1 MTRDLQEKEA
11 VAGTGFR
18 PLRTLSG
25 GLGRNF
31 WLLWTGWTISSAG
44 NGLTATA
51 LPLMAAYLSTDPNQ
65 VAFVSFAGK
74 LPWLV
79 LALIGGLL
87 SDRWDRRLAMTFCD
101 SFRFAVLLIAAVAVS
116 LGWSSIWLLA
126 AVSFLITAV
135 DTVYDGSRQAILPM
149 MVSRDSAVL
158 HSANSRLMTA
168 NVAALR
174 FLGPAAGGALFVA
187 LHPLPF
193 YGDALS
199 FFLGAACVFM
209 IRGRY
214 SAAKREG
221 PRTPIRVELISGVV
235 WLAKHRLLRVITI
248 VGGLYNMITI
258 GQLAVFVLYAKKI
271 MHESDTAYGILLSSV
286 AVGSVTAGFVAR
298 RIDLKLG
305 PVSTAFFAMCVGELS
320 YGILGVTHETAVVVV
335 ALALTGGTSMLWNVN
350 TVSLRQSLV
359 PGRLMGRV
367 NGAHRLVLFGLQP
380 FGALLGGAVAA
391 AMGLRAPYLLG
402 APVALAITLTGW
414 AVASAA
420 ARAQIGNTVS
430 EGADS

>member
-1 MTRDLQEKEA
+1 MTGDLQEREQPVTA
-11 VAGTGFR
+11 TGFR
-18 PLRTLSG
+18 PLRALSG

-74 LPWLV
+74 LPWLL

-87 SDRWDRRLAMTFCD
+87 SDRWDRRLAMTLCD
-101 SFRFAVLLIAAVAVS
+101 SFRFTVLTIAAVAVS

-149 MVSRDSAVL
+149 MVSRDNATL
-158 HSANSRLMTA
+158 HGANSRLMTA

-199 FFLGAACVFM
+199 FLLGAACVFM

-214 SAAKREG
+214 SAVERAA
-221 PRTPIRVELISGVV
+221 PRTPIRAELVSGVV
-235 WLAKHRLLRVITI
+235 WLAKHRLLRIITV

-271 MHESDTAYGILLSSV
+271 MHESDAAYGLLLSSV

-298 RIDLKLG
+298 RIDVKLG
-305 PVSTAFFAMCVGELS
+305 PVSTAFLAMCVGELS
-320 YGILGVTHETAVVVV
+320 YGVLGVTHQIAVVVV

-359 PGRLMGRV
+359 PGGLMGRV

-402 APVALAITLTGW
+402 APVALTITLTGW
-414 AVASAA
+414 ALASAA
-420 ARAQIGNTVS
+420 ARHHIGNAS
-430 EGADS
+430 EGAES